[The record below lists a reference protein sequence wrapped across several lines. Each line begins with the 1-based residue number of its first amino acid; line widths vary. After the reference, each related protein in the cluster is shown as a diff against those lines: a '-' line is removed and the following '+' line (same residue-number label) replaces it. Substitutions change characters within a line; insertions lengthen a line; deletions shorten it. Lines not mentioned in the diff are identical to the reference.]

1 MGGNRAALSGRPIF
15 EHLKEVDV
23 VLGNRSLLAVAASL
37 SVVVVLGGCAV
48 SEERGGPGADGTPL
62 VAVACVEDVP
72 DCEDTVITNAG
83 SNEANPGVET
93 TGSTLATTSA
103 EPETMQT
110 IQVAFAT
117 TGGDWSDVARF
128 ERQADAS
135 LNPAEAAFRDL
146 VAGPT
151 GEEAARGADAVIYS
165 VATSGTVRSV
175 TLDDGL
181 LLVDFSDFQ
190 ELIANASTSCGSMSL
205 LSQLNTTAFQ
215 FDDVERVRYE
225 IEGSCN
231 VFSNWLQ
238 RECTEYTRN
247 GAEAAQP

>member
-1 MGGNRAALSGRPIF
+1 
-15 EHLKEVDV
+15 V
-23 VLGNRSLLAVAASL
+23 VLGKRFLPVVAASL
-37 SVVVVLGGCAV
+37 AVVVLGGCAV

-62 VAVACVEDVP
+62 VEVACVEDVP
-72 DCEDTVITNAG
+72 DCEDTVITNAVSG
-83 SNEANPGVET
+83 EANPGVET
-93 TGSTLATTSA
+93 TTSTLATTSA

-117 TGGDWSDVARF
+117 SGGDCSDVAVF
-128 ERQADAS
+128 ERLADAS
-135 LNPAEAAFRDL
+135 LDPVEAAFRDL

-151 GEEAARGADAVIYS
+151 GDEAARGADAVIFS

-181 LLVDFSDFQ
+181 LSVDFSDFR

-215 FDDVERVRYE
+215 FDEVERVRYE

-238 RECTEYTRN
+238 RECMEYGRN
-247 GAEAAQP
+247 GAEPAQP